1 MSQERRLTQKD
12 IQILQESLNSECKNS
27 DIRLREGEYQYIL
40 AKTIASF
47 QLEAYFPNVK
57 DIIRRA
63 FGETKIDDIQVI
75 RKIQTI
81 LKKMEK
87 SNVVKILPKKKPW
100 DLQRYALTSFRFE
113 DADKNIVVMATN
125 EQIRQSLK
133 SLNSLMNMHKTRSA
147 SFMNIK
153 TLTHGLILILS
164 YLTSV
169 WVLLQPVINPILFIP
184 PFSVSVI
191 CAILLGKTLS
201 HK

>member
-1 MSQERRLTQKD
+1 LTQQD
-12 IQILQESLNSECKNS
+12 VQILQESLNSECKNS
-27 DIRLREGEYQYIL
+27 AIRLREGEHQYTL

-63 FGETKIDDIQVI
+63 FGETKIDDIQFI

-113 DADKNIVVMATN
+113 DADRNIVVLATD
-125 EQIRQSLK
+125 EQIRKSLK
-133 SLNSLMNMHKTRSA
+133 SLHSLINMHKTRSR
-147 SFMNIK
+147 SFMSIR
-153 TLTHGLILILS
+153 TLTLGLALMFS
-164 YLTSV
+164 YMTSV

-184 PFSVSVI
+184 PFTVSVA
-191 CAILLGKTLS
+191 CAMLLGKTLS

>member
-1 MSQERRLTQKD
+1 MSQELKLTRRE

-27 DIRLREGEYQYIL
+27 DIRLREGEYQYTL

-57 DIIRRA
+57 DIIKRA
-63 FGETKIDDIQVI
+63 FGETKIDDIQFI

-113 DADKNIVVMATN
+113 DADRNIVMMATG
-125 EQIRQSLK
+125 EQIQQSLESLHSLINKHK
-133 SLNSLMNMHKTRSA
+133 SPSTR
-147 SFMNIK
+147 FINVQ
-153 TLTHGLILILS
+153 TLTPALILIFS
-164 YLTSV
+164 YLASV
-169 WVLLQPVINPILFIP
+169 WVLLQPVINPVLFIP
-184 PFSVSVI
+184 PFSVSVV